1 VRAIAQVTRCITG
14 AIKEKEREGIVISHI
29 VAYCFAFVL

>member
-1 VRAIAQVTRCITG
+1 MAG

-29 VAYCFAFVL
+29 VAYCFAFVFIEQLVVKVSL

>member
-1 VRAIAQVTRCITG
+1 MAG

-29 VAYCFAFVL
+29 VAYFALFLLYRAAGG